1 MFKIIIMIKFLFIFF
16 CINLNSSDHILD
28 VIKHHSIVPDNLASK
43 ILMGASLAGICYI
56 KRKP

>member
-1 MFKIIIMIKFLFIFF
+1 MIKFLFIFF